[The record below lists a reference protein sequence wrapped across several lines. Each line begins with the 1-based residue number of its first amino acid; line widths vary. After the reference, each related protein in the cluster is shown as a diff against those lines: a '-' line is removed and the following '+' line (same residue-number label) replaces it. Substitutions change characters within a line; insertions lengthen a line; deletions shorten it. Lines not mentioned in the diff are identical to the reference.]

1 MSLACHSENRN
12 REEEIRQFFC
22 DRAFKQNQN
31 FSLLESSGRYMDSEA
46 VGDLLFQMVG
56 NCEDLV

>member
-1 MSLACHSENRN
+1 MEWSGVGGDVSLACHSENRN
-12 REEEIRQFFC
+12 REEEIRQFSVIELS
-22 DRAFKQNQN
+22 N
-31 FSLLESSGRYMDSEA
+31 SGRYMDSEA